1 MSEFYVN
8 WAKWKF
14 KVVFTRSCCHGN
26 FENVKFYQSIK
37 IYHQYIFHMPSFS
50 LWAATFFLSWLAND
64 IRTNCLNCVR
74 PPWVRLYP
82 TKWAQGIYRCL
93 IWLYSCD
100 THHVPNVVG
109 QPIDNRIDTADK
121 LQMLGFGGSLSY
133 KEHDK
138 TRRYKR
144 HGYDDKDCN
153 HKICPLTPETC
164 TTITW
169 KSTINFSFV
178 SQFRTTHTSPNCSKA
193 G

>member
-1 MSEFYVN
+1 MKIQGCIHSFMLPWKLRKRQILPINKNLSSVYFSY
-8 WAKWKF
+8 AKFQLVSCNLFLVMIGKWHTHKLPKLCSATLSTSLPY
-14 KVVFTRSCCHGN
+14 KVS
-26 FENVKFYQSIK
+26 S
-37 IYHQYIFHMPSFS
+37 
-50 LWAATFFLSWLAND
+50 
-64 IRTNCLNCVR
+64 
-74 PPWVRLYP
+74 
-82 TKWAQGIYRCL
+82 GIYRCL

-178 SQFRTTHTSPNCSKA
+178 SQFRTTYTSPNCSKA